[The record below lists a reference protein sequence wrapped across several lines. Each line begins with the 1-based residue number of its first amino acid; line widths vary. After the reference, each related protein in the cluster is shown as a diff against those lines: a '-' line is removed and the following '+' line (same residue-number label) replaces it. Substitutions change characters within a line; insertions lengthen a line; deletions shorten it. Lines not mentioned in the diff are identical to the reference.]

1 MIVMKYAPIKF
12 IAFAIQKNIE
22 LTKTDDPKLDN
33 YIKPNETNE
42 ENPARRIMISI
53 IKAVL
58 SWNIGCGRAV
68 EACIKRLAKNP
79 KIFKQ
84 KIIEALENWNLFEIQ
99 LPKLQN
105 TADDKLAYKPIK
117 AVYL

>member
-1 MIVMKYAPIKF
+1 MIVIKYAPIKF

-53 IKAVL
+53 IKAV
-58 SWNIGCGRAV
+58 
-68 EACIKRLAKNP
+68 
-79 KIFKQ
+79 
-84 KIIEALENWNLFEIQ
+84 
-99 LPKLQN
+99 
-105 TADDKLAYKPIK
+105 
-117 AVYL
+117 